1 MIRVQ
6 LDGSFQV
13 EKTCTQSH
21 AGHEKGMR
29 LGLADCGTM
38 KALITPSVFRLL
50 SAQATRHTRAL
61 WLGREKGWEGV

>member
-50 SAQATRHTRAL
+50 SAQD
-61 WLGREKGWEGV
+61 